1 DYVEGSGPELLAQA
15 CAGGLEGIVSRRADG
30 PCVAGRGKDWLKIK
44 CLRGEEFVIGGYSRS
59 DVKGKPFSS
68 LLLGSFED
76 GALKFAGKVGTGFD
90 SATMT
95 RLAKRF
101 KPLERATPPFID
113 VPAIE
118 KNGAKWLEPKL
129 VCAV

>member
-44 CLRGEEFVIGGYSRS
+44 CLRGEEFVVGGYSRS

-68 LLLGSFED
+68 LLLGTFEN
-76 GALKFAGKVGTGFD
+76 GKLSYSGNVGTGFD
-90 SATMT
+90 AGDFDA
-95 RLAKRF
+95 LARKF
-101 KPLERATPPFID
+101 KPLERSSSPFEE
-113 VPAIE
+113 VPRE
-118 KNGAKWLEPKL
+118 ERK
-129 VCAV
+129 